1 MTHELTAEIISIGT
15 EILLGDLVDTNSA
28 FIARVLRDLG
38 INLYFM
44 TTVGDNEERITK
56 AIQAALARA
65 RVVITGGGLGP
76 TVDDM
81 TRQAVA
87 KATNRRLVFHQ
98 SLLDQIA
105 ARFAGFNVTMTENNR
120 QQAFLPEEAIPI
132 ENPVGTAPVFI
143 VECSDGAVISLP
155 GVPREM
161 KYLLQEKVVPYLR
174 QRYNLGIIKTR
185 ILKTAGIGESHL
197 DTMIGRTLLESSN
210 PTIGLA
216 AHSGQVDVRITAKSA
231 TADQVEGMLTEIEQ
245 QIRERA
251 GRFVFGIDDD
261 RLEDV
266 LVLLLKQSNATLAIV
281 QAGITDTIAQTI
293 RQTKHGN
300 DVLTTSVAF
309 ASPEELRQKWS
320 IHDATTLRDLAQHS
334 AQKLRDDINATVIIA
349 IVSDPDV
356 DEGAD
361 ITEGTAITVLVNDT
375 ARNRVYGFGAK
386 SEVAREWVKTWS
398 LSTAWR
404 LLKEKLA
411 IE

>member
-65 RVVITGGGLGP
+65 QVVITGGGLGP

-132 ENPVGTAPVFI
+132 ENPVGTAPAFI

-197 DTMIGRTLLESSN
+197 DTMIGRILLESSN

-386 SEVAREWVKTWS
+386 SEVARDWVKTWS

-404 LLKEKLA
+404 LLKETLA